1 MSELMFVL
9 KSFII
14 TVVLIV
20 AMQVKVGNSSLES
33 YSQWWLQKS
42 SVSIYI
48 QSVAAGGAFALKNL
62 VTGVKGS
69 VTGTIDSYRQGSK
82 AQQAGR

>member
-1 MSELMFVL
+1 MSELIFVL
-9 KSFII
+9 KSFIV

-20 AMQVKVGNSSLES
+20 AMQVKVGDSSLES

-48 QSVAAGGAFALKNL
+48 QSVAAGGALALKNFA
-62 VTGVKGS
+62 TGVKS
-69 VTGTIDSYRQGSK
+69 TVTGTVDSYRQGSK
-82 AQQAGR
+82 AQAGR

>member
-1 MSELMFVL
+1 MSELVFVL

-14 TVVLIV
+14 AAVLIV

-42 SVSIYI
+42 SFSLYI

-62 VTGVKGS
+62 AHGVK
-69 VTGTIDSYRQGSK
+69 VTLTGTVDSYREGSK
-82 AQQAGR
+82 AQTAVR